1 MRTKTIV
8 MPVFIALMGLG
19 MVSCAHMRE
28 MCGHGSKG
36 KSAGSMTVCAKCG
49 VPNGKCK
56 CGMGT
61 AQLPEVGTAALKTL
75 IDSGVPMTIVD
86 ARTGKFD
93 DGRRIPGAVSLS
105 PEASE
110 QDIQKV
116 LNSKETLVVSY
127 CANLKCP
134 ASRMLALRLLGL
146 GYKHVLEYS
155 QGIEG
160 WTEAGYLATP
170 AAK

>member
-1 MRTKTIV
+1 MRAKTII
-8 MPVFIALMGLG
+8 MPVFVMLMGFGLVG
-19 MVSCAHMRE
+19 CAHMGK

-36 KSAGSMTVCAKCG
+36 KSAGAMTVCAKCG
-49 VPNGKCK
+49 VHNGKCK

-61 AQLPEVGTAALKTL
+61 AQLPVVGTAALKTL

-93 DGRRIPGAVSLS
+93 DGRRIPGAMSLS

-116 LNSKETLVVSY
+116 LSSKETLVVSY
-127 CANLKCP
+127 CAGVKCP
-134 ASRMLALRLLGL
+134 ASRMLATRLQGL
-146 GYKHVLEYS
+146 GYKHVLEYT

-170 AAK
+170 AAR